1 MDRSKR
7 LGEEKIGKLLWT
19 FAVPAI
25 SSMLINALYGVVDR
39 IFVGRGV
46 GSIAIAGVMV
56 GFPIMMVMMALGM
69 FIGIGAGNAVSIY
82 LGEKKKDEAERT
94 VGNAILMFLLLSV
107 VITGLG
113 LVFLKPLLVAFGSS
127 ADVIPYAEKFVRII
141 LIGFVFQC
149 LGFGLNN
156 LIRAEGNPMYSMITQ
171 IVGAVL
177 NIILCYVFIFV
188 FKFGIEGSALATVIA
203 QGVTSLMV
211 VGYFYTKKSALH
223 IHLRSLIP
231 SAAII
236 KRTLAIGLAPFSMQ
250 FTLGILFTILNHQL
264 VRYGGDM
271 ALSAWGVINSVLM
284 LFLMPIFG
292 MNQGAQPI
300 VGYNYGAKNCPRVR
314 ETLLLT
320 IRNSTI
326 IVGIGFLVIQIFAGP
341 IMKLFAGG
349 DPSLVAMGSRGM
361 RIFLAMMPVVGFQI
375 AGANYFQ
382 FIGKPKHSMFL
393 GLSRQI
399 LLLIPA
405 ALILPLFF
413 GLDGVWL
420 AGAVSDGLSAL
431 LTGYFVLRE
440 LRLLKNNLRCAETPA
455 KI

>member
-1 MDRSKR
+1 MDRSRR
-7 LGEEKIGKLLWT
+7 LGDEKIGKLLWT
-19 FAVPAI
+19 FALPAI

-56 GFPIMMVMMALGM
+56 GFPVMMAMMALGM
-69 FIGIGAGNAVSIY
+69 LIGIGASNAVSIY
-82 LGEKKKDEAERT
+82 LGQKKKEEAERT
-94 VGNAILMFLLLSV
+94 VGNSLFLFLVLSV
-107 VITGLG
+107 VITVLG
-113 LVFLKPLLVAFGSS
+113 LIFLKPLLVAFGSS
-127 ADVIPYAEKFVRII
+127 PEVTPYAEKFVRII

-149 LGFGLNN
+149 IGFGMNN
-156 LIRAEGNPMYSMITQ
+156 LIRAEGNPLYSMITQ
-171 IVGAVL
+171 MTGAVL

-188 FKFGIEGSALATVIA
+188 LKFGIEGSAIATVIS

-211 VGYFYTKKSALH
+211 LGYFYTKQSALH
-223 IHLRSLIP
+223 IHLRSLRP
-231 SAAII
+231 DAAII
-236 KRTLAIGLAPFSMQ
+236 KRILSIGLAPFSMQ
-250 FTLGILFTILNHQL
+250 FTMAILFTILNHQL

-271 ALSAWGVINSVLM
+271 ALSAWGAINSVLM

-292 MNQGAQPI
+292 LNQGAQPI
-300 VGYNYGAKNCPRVR
+300 VGYKYGAKNCLRVR
-314 ETLLLT
+314 QTLMLT

-326 IVGIGFLVIQIFAGP
+326 IVGIGFLVIQVFAGQ
-341 IMKLFAGG
+341 IISLFAGN
-349 DPSLVAMGSRGM
+349 DPALVAMGSRGM
-361 RIFLAMMPVVGFQI
+361 RIFLAMLPIVGFQI

-405 ALILPLFF
+405 VLILPLFF

-420 AGAVSDGLSAL
+420 AGAVSDGLSAVI
-431 LTGYFVLRE
+431 TGYFVLRE
-440 LRLLKNNLRCAETPA
+440 LRKLKDLERCAEA
-455 KI
+455 SA